1 MLAKGIQMNY
11 VEWAEEYYLNA
22 RRVKSVL
29 ERKKQLLKEK
39 GPLTADERKRIID
52 SIKQYRSIYREL
64 LEIGDTLAMRAGG
77 SVREA

>member
-1 MLAKGIQMNY
+1 MLAKGIKMNY
-11 VEWAEEYYLNA
+11 SEWAEEYYLNA

-39 GPLTADERKRIID
+39 GPLRADERKRIID